1 MAQII
6 DGKAVAAQIRGELAA
21 RVRTV
26 TEKRRR
32 PPGLGIVR
40 VGDDPA
46 SLAYVQG
53 KSRDAAALGIF
64 FEERHLPPMAPAGEV
79 TAVVREW
86 NADSR
91 FDGIL
96 VQLPLPAPLDPAP
109 ILAMIDPEKDVDG
122 LHPENVGR
130 LALGREGLQPCTPV
144 GIIEL
149 LQRAGIPIAGR
160 RAVVV
165 GRSPLVGRPAA
176 LLLLQHDATVT
187 LCHSRTADLAT
198 ECRRADILVVAIGRP
213 RMIRGDW
220 IQPGGVVIDV
230 GINRVDGRL
239 VGDVDFEAAER
250 VAGWITPVPGGVGPV
265 TRAMLMVNTVR
276 AAEGR
281 LSGQV

>member
-1 MAQII
+1 MAQLL
-6 DGKAVAAQIRGELAA
+6 DGKAVAAQIRAELVA
-21 RVRTV
+21 RVRAV
-26 TEKRRR
+26 TEKRGH

-40 VGDDPA
+40 VGDNPA

-53 KSRDAAALGIF
+53 KSRDAAALGIY
-64 FEERHLPPMAPAGEV
+64 FEERHLAENASPREV

-86 NADSR
+86 NADPR

-96 VQLPLPAPLDPAP
+96 VQLPLPGPLDPAP
-109 ILAMIDPEKDVDG
+109 ILAAVDPNKDVDG
-122 LHPENVGR
+122 LHPENAGR
-130 LALGREGLQPCTPV
+130 LALGREGLQPCTPA

-149 LQRAGIPIAGR
+149 LHRAGIPIAGR
-160 RAVVV
+160 SAVVV
-165 GRSPLVGRPAA
+165 GRSPLVGKPAA

-187 LCHSRTADLAT
+187 LCHSRTADLAA
-198 ECRRADILVVAIGRP
+198 ECRRAEILVVAIGRP
-213 RMIRGDW
+213 RMIRRDW
-220 IQPGGVVIDV
+220 IRPGAVVIDV

-250 VAGWITPVPGGVGPV
+250 VAGWITPVPGGVGPM

-281 LSGQV
+281 VWARV